1 MTRLESRGD
10 LHQEWQDMNDR
21 PGGEGGGLAN
31 NVQRA
36 M

>member
-10 LHQEWQDMNDR
+10 LHEEWQDMNDR
-21 PGGEGGGLAN
+21 PGERGGLAN
-31 NVQRA
+31 NVKRA